1 MNKNGKIKHYNDYT
15 FNHYKD
21 RLNKIKSENK
31 LEAIID
37 DIEGDF
43 EAGNLN
49 EEQVEILKSLICD
62 KEGEILVGAI
72 EEG

>member
-21 RLNKIKSENK
+21 RLKEIKTEER
-31 LEAIID
+31 LAILID
-37 DIEGDF
+37 DIEGDI

-49 EEQVEILKSLICD
+49 EEQAEILRAICCD
-62 KEGEILVGAI
+62 KEGEILIGAI
-72 EEG
+72 EEV